1 MKRDG
6 RSQKRWNLLFY
17 LPVYDSETGTLLGRV
32 VDLTT
37 HGIMLVA
44 DQQIPRETIL
54 DGYIQA
60 PSEDENGDEP
70 WIIMIRGKAMWSRPD
85 INPDLW
91 VTGYQLIDPPA
102 SVQREITRLVGIYP
116 FHR

>member
-1 MKRDG
+1 MKRDI

-17 LPVYDSETGTLLGRV
+17 LPVYDSETGELHGRV

-37 HGIMLVA
+37 HGIMLVH
-44 DQQIPRETIL
+44 DTQIPRETIL

-60 PSEDENGDEP
+60 PPEEGSDEP
-70 WIIMIRGKAMWSRPD
+70 WIVMVRGKAMWSRPD
-85 INPDLW
+85 INPNLW

-102 SVQREITRLVGIYP
+102 AVQREITRLVGVYP